1 MTEYFPEPKSS
12 EGRAKVELDWSNYA
26 TKADLKKA
34 SGVDTSKVAKKF
46 NLANLKSNVGKLDIG
61 KLENVPTN
69 LSNWKSKVDK

>member
-1 MTEYFPEPKSS
+1 MQQ
-12 EGRAKVELDWSNYA
+12 
-26 TKADLKKA
+26 KA
-34 SGVDTSKVAKKF
+34 SGVDTSKVPKKF